1 MLGSGAKAAKPSFVS
16 YISPEEIHVKEP
28 IEKEVNPHLL
38 PGEQLL
44 CEASTVYKYIQEDGS
59 NRGTYGKLVCT
70 NFKIAFLDDDSTS
83 DDNVGR
89 QIFLL

>member
-1 MLGSGAKAAKPSFVS
+1 MLQVIFCFLF
-16 YISPEEIHVKEP
+16 YT
-28 IEKEVNPHLL
+28 
-38 PGEQLL
+38 GEQLL